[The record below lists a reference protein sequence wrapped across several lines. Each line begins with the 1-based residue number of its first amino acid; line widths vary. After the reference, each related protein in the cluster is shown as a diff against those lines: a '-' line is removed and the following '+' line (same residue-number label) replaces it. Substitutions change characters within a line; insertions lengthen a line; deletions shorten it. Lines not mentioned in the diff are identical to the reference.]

1 MPSQKKYFYDKVVLL
16 LLSVL
21 LFLATLLTLSIVL
34 RIGSGQG
41 ISDYYI
47 EYRQGPTH
55 SAHGD
60 FTSVGNV
67 WAILNF
73 LWFAAIVLL
82 VSVALSIKAYKIKR
96 EISVTVLGLGVL
108 LLLLACIV
116 SNVLLSHR

>member
-1 MPSQKKYFYDKVVLL
+1 MTTQKKYFYDKVVLL
-16 LLSVL
+16 LLSTL
-21 LFLATLLTLSIVL
+21 IFLAALLTLSVVL
-34 RIGSGQG
+34 RIGNGQG

-55 SAHGD
+55 SGQGD

-73 LWFAAIVLL
+73 IWFTGIVLL
-82 VSVALSIKAYKIKR
+82 VSVVLSLKTYKIKR
-96 EISVTVLGLGVL
+96 EISVVILGLGL
-108 LLLLACIV
+108 LLVLLACIV

>member
-1 MPSQKKYFYDKVVLL
+1 MTTQKKYLYDKVILL

-21 LFLATLLTLSIVL
+21 LFLTVLITLSVIF

-47 EYRQGPTH
+47 EYRQGPSH
-55 SAHGD
+55 SAQGD

-67 WAILNF
+67 WAIMNF

-82 VSVALSIKAYKIKR
+82 VSVVLSVKIYKIKR
-96 EISVTVLGLGVL
+96 EVSIVILGLGVL
-108 LLLLACIV
+108 LTLLACIV